1 LFMFTILLDRCYFP
15 YVEKLIIIM
24 NYLHD
29 KLKFGDSIKNIC
41 VYLQKVFIFKKKYI
55 HVGLI
60 NISR

>member
-1 LFMFTILLDRCYFP
+1 
-15 YVEKLIIIM
+15 M
-24 NYLHD
+24 NYLHVR
-29 KLKFGDSIKNIC
+29 LKFDDSIKNIC

>member
-1 LFMFTILLDRCYFP
+1 
-15 YVEKLIIIM
+15 M